1 MTTSP
6 YPIETPF
13 KVCIVGSGNWG
24 TAVAKLVAEN
34 CAEKPNIFQRDVKM
48 WVFEEEIDRNN

>member
-34 CAEKPNIFQRDVKM
+34 CAENQIFSKETLKCGFSKKKLKV
-48 WVFEEEIDRNN
+48 EN

>member
-34 CAEKPNIFQRDVKM
+34 CAEKPNIF
-48 WVFEEEIDRNN
+48 